1 MVMATITRNRPQM
14 TVARALVESDGRVLV
29 VRRAAW
35 DTKPGMWELPGG
47 KVDRGERVQRGLARE
62 LEEETGLMLAEARR
76 VSCRELVSPRGRRI
90 REHVYRVAAIG
101 TVALS
106 DEHDA
111 YAWVE
116 STDGLELTDS
126 AEAAFSLVS

>member
-1 MVMATITRNRPQM
+1 MATITSTRFLS
-14 TVARALVESDGRVLV
+14 VARALVEDADGRVLL

-35 DTKPGMWELPGG
+35 DTLPGLWELPGG
-47 KVDRGERVQRGLARE
+47 KIDRGERVMRGMARE

-76 VSCRELVSPRGRRI
+76 ISCRELISPRGRRI
-90 REHVYRVAAIG
+90 REHLYVASAIG

-111 YAWVE
+111 YLWVDSPGE
-116 STDGLELTDS
+116 LELTDS
-126 AEAAFSLVS
+126 AAAAFSLAS